1 MLATKHY
8 PTTNNKFEK
17 LDKAERTLA
26 KWKEMYHAAD
36 MELAVKKKAH
46 KSMFGG
52 MANATSHIHD

>member
-1 MLATKHY
+1 MLAINHY

-17 LDKAERTLA
+17 LDKAKRTF
-26 KWKEMYHAAD
+26 MYRAAD